1 MNIKKADIVCKAHA
15 KYEAAAKAYIDSI
28 KKQYPVGKI
37 VSVKKGLSTFDAV
50 IVSHSD
56 TWWNSP
62 GYLRVTNI
70 ETGKY
75 RNISVN
81 DIVVRIQ

>member
-1 MNIKKADIVCKAHA
+1 MTKKADIVWKAHA
-15 KYEAAAKAYIDSI
+15 KYEAATKAYIDSI
-28 KKQYPVGKI
+28 KKEYPVGKS
-37 VSVKKGLSTFDAV
+37 VFVKKGLSTFDAV

-62 GYLRVTNI
+62 GYLRVENI
-70 ETGKY
+70 ETGAC

-81 DIVVRIQ
+81 DIVGRI